1 MVCATVVA
9 LALIRS
15 NHGTD
20 VDAVAE
26 DVDLLAAASAK
37 REEAAARSMDALRG
51 MAKEQQDEL
60 DALKAIVQSNALQ
73 LERVTREKT
82 NSAIAKVL
90 PVGAKS

>member
-1 MVCATVVA
+1 MIVLGCVIVVCITVVA
-9 LALIRS
+9 VTLIRS

-20 VDAVAE
+20 VDAVNE
-26 DVDLLAAASAK
+26 DVDLLELRVKDAEKEVANLRAK
-37 REEAAARSMDALRG
+37 FDTV
-51 MAKEQQDEL
+51 KE
-60 DALKAIVQSNALQ
+60 IVQSNALQ